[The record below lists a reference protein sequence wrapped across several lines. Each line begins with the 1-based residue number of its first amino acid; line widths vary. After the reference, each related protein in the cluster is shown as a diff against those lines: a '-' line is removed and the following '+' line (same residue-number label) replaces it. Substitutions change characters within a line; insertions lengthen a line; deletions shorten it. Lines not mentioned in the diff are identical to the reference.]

1 LKKSNPTFD
10 SVSPVTR
17 SHAEAR
23 ANYDAL
29 SRWYDTLEGG
39 WERRPRARA
48 IQNLTVPPNARVLEI
63 GCGTGASLADLAEK
77 ARMGGQIFG
86 VDLSAGMLRVA
97 KNHMRKRKI
106 SSPVFLSQADASTLP
121 FSSAFFQALFMS
133 FTLELFDTPEIPLIL
148 SECRRVLQPG
158 AVLGLVATSRMGGI
172 GGMTS
177 LYEFFHRKFPHT
189 VDCHPIY
196 AARALEAAGF
206 KIINE
211 EVDSLWGIG
220 LEIITA
226 QKY

>member
-1 LKKSNPTFD
+1 
-10 SVSPVTR
+10 
-17 SHAEAR
+17 
-23 ANYDAL
+23 
-29 SRWYDTLEGG
+29 
-39 WERRPRARA
+39 
-48 IQNLTVPPNARVLEI
+48 
-63 GCGTGASLADLAEK
+63 
-77 ARMGGQIFG
+77 MGGQIFG